1 MSTILTRSHRVRAW
15 LTMIGIAILL
25 VCLAWGLIVFIWSVA
40 AGTGTQDPPAAP
52 SSPTG
57 TITAPANP
65 APAGDVVEA
74 QRDRLAAAP
83 MLSVPLAAARPQAL
97 APSGNAA
104 VMTIPVPQDQAAALP
119 VGFPRTPEGAVAAL
133 AAIDTA
139 AFAGLNP
146 ATVATVHQQATLPGA
161 VSLNDWTPAVGVG
174 ALLRAAGAPDGSPE
188 VTGSWT
194 PDPRPGQ
201 GRPRATGTSSWR
213 VCWGSWPPVTTPSTG
228 SPLADCQRMLWQ
240 DGRWWVGPGAQ
251 PAYPPSTWPGSPD
264 CVRAGWIEVR
274 RA

>member
-1 MSTILTRSHRVRAW
+1 MSTILTRSPRVRAW

-83 MLSVPLAAARPQAL
+83 MLAVPLAAARPQAL
-97 APSGNAA
+97 APAGNAP
-104 VMTIPVPQDQAAALP
+104 VMSIPVPQDQAAALP
-119 VGFPRTPEGAVAAL
+119 VRFPRTPEGAVAAL

-146 ATVATVHQQATLPGA
+146 ATAATVHQQATLPGA

-174 ALLRAAGAPDGSPE
+174 ALLRAAGAPNGSPA
-188 VTGSWT
+188 GDRLLD

-201 GRPRATGTSSWR
+201 GRPR
-213 VCWGSWPPVTTPSTG
+213 
-228 SPLADCQRMLWQ
+228 
-240 DGRWWVGPGAQ
+240 
-251 PAYPPSTWPGSPD
+251 
-264 CVRAGWIEVR
+264 R
-274 RA
+274 R

>member
-1 MSTILTRSHRVRAW
+1 MSTILTRSPRVRSW
-15 LTMIGIAILL
+15 LTMIGIGILL
-25 VCLAWGLIVFIWSVA
+25 MSLAWGLIVFIWSVA
-40 AGTGTQDPPAAP
+40 TGTGATDTPPAP
-52 SSPTG
+52 SPPTG

-83 MLSVPLAAARPQAL
+83 MLAVPLAAARPQAL
-97 APSGNAA
+97 APSSGAA
-104 VMTIPVPQDQAAALP
+104 TMTIPVPEDQASALP

-146 ATVATVHQQATLPGA
+146 ATAATVHQQATLPGA
-161 VSLNDWTPAVGVG
+161 VSLTEWTPAVGVD
-174 ALLRAAGAPDGSPE
+174 AILRAAGAPDGSPE

-194 PDPRPGQ
+194 LTHAQVKGVLDDGDFVVACVL
-201 GRPRATGTSSWR
+201 GELAASYHTVDR
-213 VCWGSWPPVTTPSTG
+213 VGVG
-228 SPLADCQRMLWQ
+228 DCQRMLWQ
-240 DGRWWVGPGAQ
+240 DGRWWIGPGAQ

>member
-1 MSTILTRSHRVRAW
+1 MSRILTRSHRVRAW
-15 LTMIGIAILL
+15 LTMIGIGILL
-25 VCLAWGLIVFIWSVA
+25 ICLAWGLIVFIWSVA
-40 AGTGTQDPPAAP
+40 AGTATQDPPAAP

-83 MLSVPLAAARPQAL
+83 MPSVPLAAARPQAL
-97 APSGNAA
+97 APSGNAP
-104 VMTIPVPQDQAAALP
+104 VMSIPVPQDQAAALP
-119 VGFPRTPEGAVAAL
+119 VAFPRTPEGAVAAL

-139 AFAGLNP
+139 AFAGLTP
-146 ATVATVHQQATLPGA
+146 ATTATVHQQVALPGA
-161 VSLNDWTPAVGVG
+161 VSLNDWTPAVGVS
-174 ALLRAAGAPDGSPE
+174 ALLQAAGAPGGSPE

-194 PDPRPGQ
+194 LTHAQVKGVLDDGHFVLACVLGELAASYHTVDRI
-201 GRPRATGTSSWR
+201 AA
-213 VCWGSWPPVTTPSTG
+213 
-228 SPLADCQRMLWQ
+228 ADCQRMLWQ
-240 DGRWWVGPGAQ
+240 DGRWWIGPGGQ
-251 PAYPPSTWPGSPD
+251 PAYPPSTWPGSAD